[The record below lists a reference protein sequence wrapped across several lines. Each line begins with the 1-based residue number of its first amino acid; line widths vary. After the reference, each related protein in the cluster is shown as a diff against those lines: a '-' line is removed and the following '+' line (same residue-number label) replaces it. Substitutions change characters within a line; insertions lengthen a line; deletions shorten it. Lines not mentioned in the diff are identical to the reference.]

1 VNESKRR
8 SPPAW
13 VRPVVLLLVL
23 ATAAFF
29 VWKYTTRREDYR
41 GGNVETTG
49 TIEAVQVQLGFRVGG
64 RIAGVSVSEGDRVQ
78 AGQVVATLETQDLD
92 VMVESARA
100 AVASARASVA
110 QAQAN
115 RNRNR
120 LELERG
126 KLLLSKGYMASQA
139 MDTILAASKVSEA
152 QVIAAQAQVRQ
163 AESSLAQ
170 AELQRSYAVLRAPE
184 GGEVLERVHLPGEIV
199 AAGVPVVSVAH
210 TDTVKVHAAVDET
223 RVGAVRPGD
232 RVILRVYTFDRR
244 LFPGVVTDVVAVG
257 AFATRKDW
265 GARRRDIRTFT
276 VNAAV
281 PNPEHLLKDGMTAE
295 VTIEVS
301 PSVQA
306 EARPRR

>member
-1 VNESKRR
+1 MNESKRR
-8 SPPAW
+8 GPPPW
-13 VRPVVLLLVL
+13 IRPVVLLLLL
-23 ATAAFF
+23 AVGGFF
-29 VWKYTTRREDYR
+29 VWKYATRREDYR

-64 RIAGVSVSEGDRVQ
+64 KIAGVSVSEGDRVRG
-78 AGQVVATLETQDLD
+78 GQVVATLETQDLD

-100 AVASARASVA
+100 VVASARASVA

-126 KLLLSKGYMASQA
+126 RLLLSKGFMASQA

-163 AESSLAQ
+163 AESSLSQ

-199 AAGVPVVSVAH
+199 AAGVPVVSIAH

-232 RVILRVYTFDRR
+232 RVVLRVYTFDRR
-244 LFPGVVTDVVAVG
+244 LFPGAVTDITAAG
-257 AFATRKDW
+257 EFATRKDW

-301 PSVQA
+301 PAVQA
-306 EARPRR
+306 DARAKR

>member
-1 VNESKRR
+1 MSFAATVSRV
-8 SPPAW
+8 SI
-13 VRPVVLLLVL
+13 RPVVLLLLL
-23 ATAAFF
+23 AVGGFF
-29 VWKYTTRREDYR
+29 VWKYATRREDYR

-64 RIAGVSVSEGDRVQ
+64 KIAGVSVSEGDRVRG
-78 AGQVVATLETQDLD
+78 GQVVATLETQDLD

-100 AVASARASVA
+100 VVASARASVA

-126 KLLLSKGYMASQA
+126 RLLLSKGFMASQA

-163 AESSLAQ
+163 AESSLSQ

-199 AAGVPVVSVAH
+199 AAGVPVVSIAH

-232 RVILRVYTFDRR
+232 RVVLRVYTFDRR
-244 LFPGVVTDVVAVG
+244 LFPGAVTDITAAG
-257 AFATRKDW
+257 EFATRKDW

-301 PSVQA
+301 PAVQA
-306 EARPRR
+306 DARAKR